1 MYLKHLSLTNFRSF
15 SRLDLEIPRE
25 IFLLVGDNAQG
36 KTTLLEAVYF
46 LSTFTSFHASA
57 DRQLISFTAPQGGIA
72 SQNGIA
78 VGRITGEF
86 VKQSHVHRI
95 ECRLIREPVGV
106 NGSLRFRKEVLLD
119 GVKRKISEVIGVFNA
134 VIFLPQMARIIEEG
148 PAERR
153 RYLDMI
159 ISQVSPRYVTH
170 LNDYAQTLSQRNA
183 LLKQLAERGGDPGQ
197 LAVWDGMLARHGAHI
212 MLERIQAIR
221 EVEAEAKR
229 VHYDLT
235 HGREVLRL
243 DYQPAYDP
251 LAVSNG
257 QMSLPVSTVADR
269 SGFSVEEIETGLLEA
284 LRKLQREEIARG
296 VTTIGPHRDEL
307 RFLGNQVD
315 LGDYGSRGQGR
326 TALLAMKL
334 AEVTWLKGRT
344 GEWPVLLL
352 DEIMSELDTGRRDD
366 LLAALSA
373 CDQAILTSTDLSMF
387 ATDFVKSHPV
397 WRVAAGMVKHEVDEA

>member
-36 KTTLLEAVYF
+36 KTTLLEAIYF
-46 LSTFTSFHASA
+46 LSTFTSFHASS
-57 DRQLISFTAPQGGIA
+57 DRQLISFTAPE
-72 SQNGIA
+72 NGIA
-78 VGRITGEF
+78 VGRIIGVFHRKDSE
-86 VKQSHVHRI
+86 HRI
-95 ECRLIREPVGV
+95 EARLIREPIGA
-106 NGSLRFRKEVLLD
+106 NGNLRFRKEILLD
-119 GVKRKISEVIGVFNA
+119 GVKRKVREVIGAFNA

-148 PAERR
+148 PSERR
-153 RYLDMI
+153 RYLDML
-159 ISQVSPRYVTH
+159 ISQVSPRYVAH
-170 LNDYAQTLSQRNA
+170 LSDYAQTLTQRNA

-212 MLERIQAIR
+212 IYERIQAIR

-235 HGREVLRL
+235 HGQEILRL

-251 LAVSNG
+251 LSSPEG
-257 QMSLPVSTVADR
+257 QMALPVSIPADR
-269 SGFSVEEIETGLLEA
+269 SSFSVEEIDAGLLKA
-284 LRKLQREEIARG
+284 LKKLQREEISRG

-315 LGDYGSRGQGR
+315 LGDYGSRGQSR
-326 TALLAMKL
+326 TALLALKV
-334 AEVTWLKGRT
+334 AEVAWLRQRT

-352 DEIMSELDTGRRDD
+352 DETMSELDTKRRED
-366 LLAALSA
+366 LLTALSE
-373 CDQAILTSTDLSMF
+373 CDQAILTSTDIDMF
-387 ATDFVKSHPV
+387 EPGFVERHPV
-397 WRVAAGMVKHEVDEA
+397 WRVDKGVVRPE